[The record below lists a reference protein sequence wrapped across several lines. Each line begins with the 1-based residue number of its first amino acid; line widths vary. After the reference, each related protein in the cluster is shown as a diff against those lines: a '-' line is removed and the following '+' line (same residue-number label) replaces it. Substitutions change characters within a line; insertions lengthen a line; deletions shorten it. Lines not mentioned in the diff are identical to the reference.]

1 VLNSVVSVAIQVA
14 RNQSHPAENVL
25 HWADVKRWHLFS
37 SPFIQHWNTFHLQA
51 AVQSQADLF
60 KGAEEHQGEHPT
72 GGAQGAIEGE
82 LQSVKISGTH
92 YTISGTIRVDKYCSL
107 CSPELLQGC

>member
-1 VLNSVVSVAIQVA
+1 VRNGVGSVAIQVA
-14 RNQSHPAENVL
+14 RNQSHPAENVP

-37 SPFIQHWNTFHLQA
+37 SPFIQHGNTFPLQA
-51 AVQSQADLF
+51 AVQSQADRF

-72 GGAQGAIEGE
+72 SGAQGAIEEE
-82 LQSVKISGTH
+82 LQSGKISGTL
-92 YTISGTIRVDKYCSL
+92 YTISGTIRVDKSCSL